1 MSGQDVGCSFKV
13 APCPLNGSSVH
24 FQMFDPPF
32 KGAVPLLEKSMF
44 LLNMCSV
51 VGLEHPFQKGNMFET
66 VSTIK

>member
-1 MSGQDVGCSFKV
+1 
-13 APCPLNGSSVH
+13 
-24 FQMFDPPF
+24 MFDPPF